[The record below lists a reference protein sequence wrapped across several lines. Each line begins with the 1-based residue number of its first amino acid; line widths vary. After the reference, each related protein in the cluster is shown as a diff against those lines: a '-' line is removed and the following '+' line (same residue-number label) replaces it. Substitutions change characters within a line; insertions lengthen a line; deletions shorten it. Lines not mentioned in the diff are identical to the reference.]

1 MTAGVSAPASY
12 LGDDLVTGEAVAVE
26 MPVASLPARIGAALI
41 DLVVLYVLATGSTV
55 GLAFVIGSSSAAV
68 GTTLTLLFVV
78 FWFVVWPAGWEAITR
93 GRTLGKLALGLRTVR
108 DDGGPIVTRHA
119 VTRALVGWVELWL
132 TFGMVAIVAAL
143 LNRRGKR
150 LGDLAAGTYV
160 IHDRVSLRMA
170 QPVPMPP
177 ELAAWARDA
186 DVAELPPGLAVA
198 LRQFLGRAAGMSPAA
213 REVLG
218 SDLSDR
224 VLPYVSPNPPAGTPR
239 EAVLAAVLAERRT
252 RDAGRLRRET
262 ALRERV
268 VPADPVA

>member
-132 TFGMVAIVAAL
+132 TFGMVAIL
-143 LNRRGKR
+143 SL
-150 LGDLAAGTYV
+150 
-160 IHDRVSLRMA
+160 IHI
-170 QPVPMPP
+170 
-177 ELAAWARDA
+177 
-186 DVAELPPGLAVA
+186 
-198 LRQFLGRAAGMSPAA
+198 
-213 REVLG
+213 
-218 SDLSDR
+218 
-224 VLPYVSPNPPAGTPR
+224 
-239 EAVLAAVLAERRT
+239 
-252 RDAGRLRRET
+252 
-262 ALRERV
+262 
-268 VPADPVA
+268 

>member
-1 MTAGVSAPASY
+1 MY
-12 LGDDLVTGEAVAVE
+12 K
-26 MPVASLPARIGAALI
+26 RQ
-41 DLVVLYVLATGSTV
+41 
-55 GLAFVIGSSSAAV
+55 
-68 GTTLTLLFVV
+68 TLTLLFVV

-170 QPVPMPP
+170 KPVPMPP

-218 SDLSDR
+218 PTSSTGCCR
-224 VLPYVSPNPPAGTPR
+224 TC
-239 EAVLAAVLAERRT
+239 RRT
-252 RDAGRLRRET
+252 RPPGHPGRPSSPPSSPSGGPATPAGCGGRRRCASGSCRPTRSPEPSP
-262 ALRERV
+262 
-268 VPADPVA
+268 PATQARSAA

>member
-218 SDLSDR
+218 SDLIDR